1 MGNRASDWCIIQTSS
16 AGTLALADAL
26 NDAGIEAWTPSAV
39 TVKRVGK
46 ARDRVEQIVPLM
58 PTFVFARYDRLGDL
72 IDMSE
77 TPAPVYMAWDKVE
90 RRMVMRGRPFFRI
103 FRHGPTYPAV
113 GDREL
118 DRLRVAERRGR
129 PVDKVRIF
137 KPGEAVRVG
146 SMPSFDGLVG
156 VIEEV
161 QGSFARVR
169 FCAFGG
175 QATVKVDARRLLSA
189 A

>member
-16 AGTLALADAL
+16 AGTLALSAAL
-26 NDAGIEAWTPSAV
+26 NDAGIEAWTPSSVA
-39 TVKRVGK
+39 VKRVGK
-46 ARDRVEQIVPLM
+46 TRDRVEQIVPLM
-58 PTFVFARYDRLGDL
+58 PTFVFARYDRLHDL
-72 IDMSE
+72 IELSQ
-77 TPAPVYMAWDKVE
+77 TPAPVYLTWDKVE

-103 FRHGPTYPAV
+103 FRHGPSYPAV
-113 GDREL
+113 ADREL
-118 DRLRVAERRGR
+118 DRLRIAEQRGK
-129 PVDKVRIF
+129 PVDRVRIF

-146 SMPSFDGLVG
+146 SMPSFEGLVG

-161 QGSFARVR
+161 KGSCARVR

-175 QATVKVDARRLLSA
+175 EATVTIDARRLLSA